1 MVLVI
6 IYLNALFHTQFF
18 DLNHHNYN
26 LCILLYQ
33 TFIYSIYLIYS
44 YNILNFILF
53 FFHVSWYIHYLYLFL
68 QGNHCQT
75 CLGIKEMSALH
86 SQDKVRS
93 VSSTFQASPERWLV
107 QGFSAGWSLHYY
119 NPNIEMWPLS
129 YFVSTILCSED
140 LGFLCSSNLALLKYI
155 TKKHSLHLRNCINHR
170 KSCKIKI
177 LYSI

>member
-53 FFHVSWYIHYLYLFL
+53 FFSRELIHTLFVFIFAGKPLPDVSWYKGDERLAFTRQGSVCQLHIPSLSREMAGTRLQCRVEPPLLQPQYRDVTIKLF
-68 QGNHCQT
+68 C
-75 CLGIKEMSALH
+75 K
-86 SQDKVRS
+86 
-93 VSSTFQASPERWLV
+93 
-107 QGFSAGWSLHYY
+107 YY
-119 NPNIEMWPLS
+119 TMFRRPWIFMFE
-129 YFVSTILCSED
+129 
-140 LGFLCSSNLALLKYI
+140 
-155 TKKHSLHLRNCINHR
+155 
-170 KSCKIKI
+170 
-177 LYSI
+177 